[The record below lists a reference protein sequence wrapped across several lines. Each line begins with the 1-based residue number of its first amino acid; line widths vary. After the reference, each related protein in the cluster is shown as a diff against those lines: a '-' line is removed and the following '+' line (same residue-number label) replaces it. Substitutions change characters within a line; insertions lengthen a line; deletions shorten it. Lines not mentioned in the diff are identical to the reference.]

1 MVLKVADTAEISD
14 LAQIEDSQ
22 RGTLIEIEDH
32 VYIDSFV
39 RIRPVGGD
47 GPIRIGK
54 NSFINAGTV
63 IFSGNGVD
71 IGEWVLI
78 APNCTFAPTNHAF
91 ESRSQTIRHQ
101 GFLPSKGGI
110 VIERDVWV
118 GANCT
123 LLDGAILR
131 EGCIIGAGSV
141 VRGEVEAFSIQAG
154 NPLSKIGMRGEEPLD
169 GSDENKS

>member
-1 MVLKVADTAEISD
+1 VVLKIADSAQISD
-14 LAQIEDSQ
+14 LAHIDDSQ
-22 RGTLIEIEDH
+22 RGTLIEIDEH
-32 VYIDSFV
+32 VFIDSFV
-39 RIRPVGGD
+39 RIRPVGGN
-47 GPIRIGK
+47 GAVHIGK

-63 IFSGNGVD
+63 IFSGNGVQ

-78 APNCTFAPTNHAF
+78 APNCTLAPTNHAF
-91 ESRSQTIRHQ
+91 ESRDQTIRHQ

-110 VIERDVWV
+110 IIERDVWI

-123 LLDGAILR
+123 ILDGAVLR

-154 NPLSKIGMRGEEPLD
+154 NPLCKIGMRGEELLD
-169 GSDENKS
+169 G

>member
-1 MVLKVADTAEISD
+1 MLKIADTAQISE
-14 LAQIEDSQ
+14 LAQIEASQ

-47 GPIRIGK
+47 GAIRIGK

-71 IGEWVLI
+71 IDEWVLI
-78 APNCTFAPTNHAF
+78 APNCTLTPTNHAF
-91 ESRSQTIRHQ
+91 ESRDTTIRHQ

-110 VIERDVWV
+110 KIERDVWV

-123 LLDGAILR
+123 LLDGTILR

-141 VRGEVEAFSIQAG
+141 VRGEVEAYSIHAG
-154 NPLSKIGMRGEEPLD
+154 NPLRKIGMRGEDSTD
-169 GSDENKS
+169 GSHADKS

>member
-1 MVLKVADTAEISD
+1 MTLKIADTAQISS
-14 LAQIEDSQ
+14 LAHIEASQ

-47 GPIRIGK
+47 GPVRIGK

-63 IFSGNGVD
+63 IFSGNGVQ

-78 APNCTFAPTNHAF
+78 APNCTLAPTNHAF
-91 ESRSQTIRHQ
+91 KSRSQTIRHQ

-118 GANCT
+118 GAGCI
-123 LLDGAILR
+123 LLDGTILR

-154 NPLSKIGMRGEEPLD
+154 NPLRKIGMRGEEPFD
-169 GSDENKS
+169 GSDEDRK